1 MLFRETYPLVLP
13 LASLPILHHIFTCS
27 SGISVCVP
35 VYWQQRPGISLQW
48 KKYFSEQF
56 GSQCSIVRNVERDES
71 MPRFRFSHVLL
82 TCLALLLCIV
92 GTGAF
97 LSHHIAYASAV
108 QSDQPATPETSAI
121 SSDWTN
127 FNLHHSRFNA
137 GEQTISSHNVS
148 RLTLA

>member
-1 MLFRETYPLVLP
+1 MLMFLSRDYVAVSQMVRNRATGRWITGITMLFRETFPLVLP
-13 LASLPILHHIFTCS
+13 LDSLPILHHIFTCS

-35 VYWQQRPGISLQW
+35 VYWQQQPGISLQW

-56 GSQCSIVRNVERDES
+56 GSQCSIVRNVEKDES

-97 LSHHIAYASAV
+97 LSHHIAYA
-108 QSDQPATPETSAI
+108 
-121 SSDWTN
+121 
-127 FNLHHSRFNA
+127 
-137 GEQTISSHNVS
+137 
-148 RLTLA
+148 